1 MKVQGWIA
9 MPAASSCDMRGR
21 IAGPGTSLPFK
32 SWFGQPHVGEP
43 PGLLSCSARTS
54 PRPST
59 PSQTLSSANGAG
71 PDVMI
76 STRSAG
82 LLIDTVVCLTLAK
95 WETVSGRFGGYLSKQ
110 VACADTTGH
119 PLGAAVGF
127 SRLCLNRCRT
137 APNPPFPEH
146 RHSPRR
152 RPLWNASK
160 LLPAACVPSRS
171 PLTATPARLHAARA
185 DLGLVPTPLGIDC
198 NPGRGGPRL
207 PSARSSEAVVSGPA
221 FATYVE
227 PSPCHDLA

>member
-1 MKVQGWIA
+1 MWVMKVQGWIA

-95 WETVSGRFGGYLSKQ
+95 WETMSGRFGGYLIGATWSTVVIPEGKKHRYLEIWQ
-110 VACADTTGH
+110 HGRIDRITRSH
-119 PLGAAVGF
+119 P
-127 SRLCLNRCRT
+127 
-137 APNPPFPEH
+137 
-146 RHSPRR
+146 
-152 RPLWNASK
+152 
-160 LLPAACVPSRS
+160 
-171 PLTATPARLHAARA
+171 
-185 DLGLVPTPLGIDC
+185 
-198 NPGRGGPRL
+198 
-207 PSARSSEAVVSGPA
+207 SE
-221 FATYVE
+221 
-227 PSPCHDLA
+227 L